1 MTNPIARKV
10 KLLVITLLAACSL
23 TGCAGLGSMKT
34 TTGTAFER
42 RYGKDFS
49 YVEVDAVRQISERSC
64 GAAALACVLQYWEKP
79 VSAQELVERY
89 PMQGSIGYPILQ
101 LRSMA
106 QKEGLLAFAQTIG
119 EQPVEKLNAQLN
131 KGRPVIIAVECPYG
145 RYFGKPVP
153 VIESFDSRSVWNV
166 GQRWKAHYLVVCGVS
181 EDEYLVM
188 DPAYG
193 IVRVAKL
200 QLLEFWSR
208 TRHAALVCASG

>member
-1 MTNPIARKV
+1 MACFSLYCVGTV
-10 KLLVITLLAACSL
+10 VLLGC
-23 TGCAGLGSMKT
+23 TGIGSMKT
-34 TTGTAFER
+34 TTGTAFEKR
-42 RYGKDFS
+42 FGEDFT
-49 YVEVDAVRQISERSC
+49 YVEVDAVRQFSERSC

-79 VSAQELVERY
+79 VTAKALAERY
-89 PMQGSIGYPILQ
+89 PMLGSIGYPILQ

-106 QKEGLLAFAQTIG
+106 LEEGLLAFALTID
-119 EQPVEKLNAQLN
+119 EQPLEKLNEQIN

-181 EDEYLVM
+181 DDEYLVM

-193 IVRVAKL
+193 IVRVAKP
-200 QLLEFWSR
+200 QLLEFWRR
-208 TRHAALVCASG
+208 TRHAALVCAAG